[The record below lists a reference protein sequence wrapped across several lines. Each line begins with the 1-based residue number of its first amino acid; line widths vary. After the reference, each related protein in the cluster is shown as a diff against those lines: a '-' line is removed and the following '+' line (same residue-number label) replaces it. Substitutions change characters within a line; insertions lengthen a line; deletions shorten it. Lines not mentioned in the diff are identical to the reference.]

1 MALYRIA
8 DFIIDIKNRYEHT
21 SRQCAAYLAPEGS
34 VPDFSVE
41 VSEEEID
48 ASLAEVGKFSRGYH
62 ESISIYRKI
71 CTEVLHHGGML
82 MHAAVV
88 GVDGCAYAFSAKSK
102 TGKSTH
108 ISLWRECF
116 GDRVTVINGDKP
128 ILRVKDGKIYA
139 YGTPWCGKEGW
150 NTNTSAPLTA
160 LCFLERSPDNYIH
173 PLDSGEALDRIMHQL
188 LRPRGIAEMD
198 LTLQF
203 TDLLLRTVPT
213 FVLGCNISHE
223 AAELSFRTLT
233 AVKGDKHED

>member
-8 DFIIDIKNRYEHT
+8 DFIMDIKSRYQHIP
-21 SRQCAAYLAPEGS
+21 RQCAAYLAPEGS
-34 VPDFSVE
+34 VPDFTIE

-48 ASLAEVGKFSRGYH
+48 ASLTASGHSSRGYH
-62 ESISIYRKI
+62 ESICAYRHI
-71 CTEVLHHGGML
+71 ATEILQHGGMV

-88 GVDGCAYAFSAKSK
+88 GYDGGAYAFSAKST

-116 GDRVTVINGDKP
+116 GESVTVINGDKP
-128 ILRVKDGKIYA
+128 ILRIRDGKVYA

-160 LCFLERSPDNYIH
+160 LCFLERSPENYIH
-173 PLDSGEALDRIMHQL
+173 PLDTSEAFNRIVHQL
-188 LRPRGIAEMD
+188 IRPRDAAQMD

-233 AVKGDKHED
+233 AVKGE

>member
-8 DFIIDIKNRYEHT
+8 DFTIELRNRYEHT
-21 SRQCAAYLAPEGS
+21 AKQCAAYLAPVGAT
-34 VPDFSVE
+34 PDFSVE

-48 ASLAEVGKFSRGYH
+48 ASISEAGKFSRGYH
-62 ESISIYRKI
+62 ESICMYRHI
-71 CTEVLHHGGML
+71 ATEILHHGGML

-88 GVDGCAYAFSAKSK
+88 EVDGHAYAFSAKSK

-116 GDRVTVINGDKP
+116 GERVHIINGDKP
-128 ILRVKDGKIYA
+128 ILRIRNGRIYA

-150 NTNTSAPLTA
+150 NANTCAPLTA

-173 PLDSGEALDRIMHQL
+173 PLESSAALDRIIHQL
-188 LRPRGIAEMD
+188 LRPRDAAEMD

-203 TDLLLRTVPT
+203 TDLLLRNVPT

-223 AAELSFRTLT
+223 AAELSFHTLT
-233 AVKGDKHED
+233 AVKGD